1 MMRGSGRQARQA
13 GLHLRTAR
21 ARTAQ
26 ARCKRRRRTRERSV
40 SGCRGAAHWQPIP
53 RTPGGASARTLRG
66 DAARSICAAC
76 ARRVP
81 CPDKHWGQQ
90 RKGRARASC
99 GRRKHVSST
108 SSRLAQ
114 HENVRGVLHVVD
126 GAVSRV
132 GAARRPSA
140 EVAVAHHGQ
149 ALREDSGDPLGRPRP
164 SARWAS
170 TPKLPAALH
179 VSSCVFCDPAAWT
192 L

>member
-90 RKGRARASC
+90 RKGRARALC
-99 GRRKHVSST
+99 GRRKKEACVEHRQPPRPT
-108 SSRLAQ
+108 RERA
-114 HENVRGVLHVVD
+114 R
-126 GAVSRV
+126 
-132 GAARRPSA
+132 GAACRGRRCFSCGG
-140 EVAVAHHGQ
+140 GQ
-149 ALREDSGDPLGRPRP
+149 AAIRRGRCGSPRP
-164 SARWAS
+164 G
-170 TPKLPAALH
+170 TPRGQ
-179 VSSCVFCDPAAWT
+179 W
-192 L
+192 